1 MNWEKINMSK
11 EFKIVESSRRTND
24 IESVSQN
31 NKLANTLADN
41 MGSIIE
47 IAKDIVDI
55 QKMRVQSEA
64 ILAKMAEDRKMLL
77 TEAEVYVR
85 RKNVDTKSVVDRMRI
100 IQDLLRDFYS
110 YNQTNTTGLS
120 GEEFTKIISD
130 VLATME

>member
-1 MNWEKINMSK
+1 MSK
-11 EFKIVESSRRTND
+11 EFEIVGSSRRTNEID
-24 IESVSQN
+24 SASQN
-31 NKLANTLADN
+31 NKLADALEDN

-47 IAKDIVDI
+47 IAKNIVDI
-55 QKMRVQSEA
+55 QKMKVQSEA

-77 TEAEVYVR
+77 TEAEVYVM

-110 YNQTNTTGLS
+110 YNQTNATGLS

-130 VLATME
+130 VLATMG